1 MTFSLAGRCARTGM
15 TGAVVTTSAP
25 AVGARCAHAAAGI
38 GAVLTQN
45 VTDPRLG
52 PLGLA
57 LMRGGS
63 DAEHTLDALVASS
76 PHHIWRQL
84 AVIDRHGNTA
94 AFSGRNVKP
103 ARNEAHGR
111 DCVAIANIVRSAD
124 IPAQMV
130 RAFEQDPSAHL
141 ADRLLA
147 ALRAGELG
155 GGEFKPLVSAA
166 LLIAWREDFA
176 YIDLRVDSDPDPIA
190 ALFRLWAE
198 YHPMTELYVTRVIDP
213 DAISTPPDPPTAGA
227 TRSTSMQGRKQ

>member
-15 TGAVVTTSAP
+15 TGVVVTTSAP
-25 AVGARCAHAAAGI
+25 AVGARCAHAAAGA

-52 PLGLA
+52 PLGLE
-57 LMRGGS
+57 LLRGGA

-76 PHHIWRQL
+76 PHHLWRQL
-84 AVIDRHGNTA
+84 AVIDRQGNTA

-103 ARNEAHGR
+103 ERNEAHGR

-147 ALRAGELG
+147 ALRAGEVG

-166 LLIAWREDFA
+166 LLIAWREAFA
-176 YIDLRVDSDPDPIA
+176 YIDLRVDSDPDPIG

-198 YHPMTELYVTRVIDP
+198 YQPLTELYVTRAIDP

-227 TRSTSMQGRKQ
+227 TRSTSTQGRQQ